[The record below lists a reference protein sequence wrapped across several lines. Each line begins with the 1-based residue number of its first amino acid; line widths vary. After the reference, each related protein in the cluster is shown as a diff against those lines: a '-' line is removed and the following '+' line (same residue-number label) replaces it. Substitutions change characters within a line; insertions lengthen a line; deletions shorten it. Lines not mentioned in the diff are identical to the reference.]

1 MWTDEQGKFCR
12 GLIEHYSS
20 TLGVSVDEIAETTGI
35 SKQRL
40 RSVINHTGELSS
52 NELDSLFAVMGE
64 LARGEKRDID
74 EGQQPARSYQD
85 VINDV
90 IFSTGGE
97 GK

>member
-1 MWTDEQGKFCR
+1 MWTEEQGKFCR
-12 GLIEHYSS
+12 GLVEHYAS

-40 RSVINHTGELSS
+40 RSVVNHTGELNSG
-52 NELDSLFAVMGE
+52 ELDSLFEVMGE

-85 VINDV
+85 VINSV
-90 IFSTGGE
+90 IFATGGE
-97 GK
+97 NK